1 MQFDYFYGREA
12 EQFTFYRIPKVL
24 ITAPEFKKVSDSAK
38 LLYSLMLDRMGL
50 SIKNGWVDEYN
61 RAYIFFTVDDIME
74 YMSCATAKATKLMK
88 ELDSKHGIG
97 LVERVKQGQGKPAKI
112 YLKKFISKSENQDFQ
127 KPKIQTFEK
136 RKSRVSENESADFQQ
151 TKCNY
156 NNSNNTD
163 FSNINPIN
171 QDISEIK
178 DRWIEEKQKTV
189 SEIKQQINYDALV
202 NSYDAGVVDN
212 IVGIMTEVMLSDN
225 DRKFKIR
232 NTLVSIAV
240 ITTSQTSHPLLHIS
254 MKQRLQSRIVRQRAL
269 PHILALY
276 AEIPMYRI
284 TRTQQ
289 VTNGTR
295 DAPLPIQPVTARA

>member
-112 YLKKFISKSENQDFQ
+112 YLKKSISKSAPIINAII
-127 KPKIQTFEK
+127 PPITF
-136 RKSRVSENESADFQQ
+136 
-151 TKCNY
+151 
-156 NNSNNTD
+156 
-163 FSNINPIN
+163 
-171 QDISEIK
+171 
-178 DRWIEEKQKTV
+178 
-189 SEIKQQINYDALV
+189 
-202 NSYDAGVVDN
+202 
-212 IVGIMTEVMLSDN
+212 GIML
-225 DRKFKIR
+225 K
-232 NTLVSIAV
+232 
-240 ITTSQTSHPLLHIS
+240 
-254 MKQRLQSRIVRQRAL
+254 
-269 PHILALY
+269 
-276 AEIPMYRI
+276 
-284 TRTQQ
+284 
-289 VTNGTR
+289 
-295 DAPLPIQPVTARA
+295 

>member
-1 MQFDYFYGREA
+1 MQFDYFYGNEA

-24 ITAPEFKKVSDSAK
+24 IIAPEFKKVSDSAK
-38 LLYSLMLDRMGL
+38 LLYGLMLDRMGL

-127 KPKIQTFEK
+127 KPKAQTFEK

-189 SEIKQQINYDALV
+189 SEIKGQIDYDALV

-212 IVGIMTEVMLSDN
+212 IVGIMTEVMLSAN
-225 DRKFKIR
+225 DRKFRIGSVDMPAYKVKEQYS
-232 NTLVSIAV
+232 L
-240 ITTSQTSHPLLHIS
+240 ITFAHLEILLLDYKDIKH
-254 MKQRLQSRIVRQRAL
+254 RIHAGFPYMVA
-269 PHILALY
+269 ALY
-276 AEIPMYRI
+276 NLPLTADISI
-284 TRTQQ
+284 TNR
-289 VTNGTR
+289 VNR
-295 DAPLPIQPVTARA
+295 DMRGG